1 VGIRRVLIDTDM
13 GCDDVI
19 AICMMLLANEL
30 SIEGISVVDGVAHL
44 ERGVKNILR
53 VLTAA
58 NRIDIPVIAGAA
70 APLFGNAVFP
80 EADRIEADNLPFLQ
94 DLLPPQVQGI
104 PLPMSAAEFIYSKV
118 VEHSGE
124 ITLVCLGPLTNVAI
138 TVEKYGEQF
147 TKSLKQ
153 MIIMGG
159 AVYAP
164 GNVPL
169 QSNPQIKVAE
179 YNMYIDP
186 RAAERVLHSG
196 AKIMLIGMDVTRLV
210 PIELCRERVRG
221 IIPAQPAARVILA
234 TIKNATTMAYLYDPL
249 AAGVVIDP
257 SIITETKGLSLSVI
271 TDADDE
277 RVGQTIPMGPGLIEV
292 VLNVNVPKFYA
303 LLLGLLQR

>member
-1 VGIRRVLIDTDM
+1 MGIRRVLIDTDM

>member
-1 VGIRRVLIDTDM
+1 VLIDTDM

>member
-1 VGIRRVLIDTDM
+1 M

-58 NRIDIPVIAGAA
+58 NRIDIPVVAGAA